1 MRSLDVRARH
11 AASNVAYVARRDAV
25 ILGDVGACARVGADR
40 PDLIIRKP
48 WPWKVAHGMAE
59 PVNIGD
65 VFFLAT
71 PPQVGGVDAPAV
83 AAITMQ
89 REVVGRIGS
98 LSAVQRKRDM
108 ASIEGAVADGER
120 TIVSRLDDGAGPD
133 PTPPM
138 RRRFI
143 DFSPVVGCVDGGW
156 VHSFHGAIVP
166 RNPTSPQGD
175 YRA

>member
-1 MRSLDVRARH
+1 MRSHDVRARR
-11 AASNVAYVARRDAV
+11 ASSNVAYVARRDAV
-25 ILGDVGACARVGADR
+25 ILGDVGACARVGADGA
-40 PDLIIRKP
+40 DLIIRKS

-59 PVNIGD
+59 PVNVSD
-65 VFFLAT
+65 VFLLAA
-71 PPQVGGVDAPAV
+71 PPQVCGVDTSAV
-83 AAITMQ
+83 AAIAVKG
-89 REVVGRIGS
+89 EVVGRIGS
-98 LSAVQRKRDM
+98 LSAVQRQRDM

-166 RNPTSPQGD
+166 RNPISPQGD